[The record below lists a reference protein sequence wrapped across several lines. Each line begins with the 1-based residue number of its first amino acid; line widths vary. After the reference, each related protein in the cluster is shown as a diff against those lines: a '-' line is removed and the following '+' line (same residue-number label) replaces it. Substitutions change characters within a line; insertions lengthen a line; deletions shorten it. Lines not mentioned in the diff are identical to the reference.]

1 MRLDV
6 RVFIVAA
13 LVAALMCLVL
23 RRRYKLFQVRLLQT
37 DRFEARKVAR
47 RLYLQRSVFVGASL
61 VLALAYFAL
70 WLASR

>member
-1 MRLDV
+1 MRLDF
-6 RVFIVAA
+6 RVLLVAA

-23 RRRYKLFQVRLLQT
+23 RRRYRLFQVRLLQT

-47 RLYLQRSVFVGASL
+47 RLYLQRSVFVGASI
-61 VLALAYFAL
+61 VLALAWFAL

>member
-6 RVFIVAA
+6 RALFVAA

-23 RRRYKLFQVRLLQT
+23 RRRYRLFQVRLLQT
-37 DRFEARKVAR
+37 NRFEARRVAK

-61 VLALAYFAL
+61 ILALAFFAL

>member
-6 RVFIVAA
+6 RVLLVAA
-13 LVAALMCLVL
+13 LVAAFVCLVL
-23 RRRYKLFQVRLLQT
+23 RRRYKLFQVRMLQT
-37 DRFEARKVAR
+37 DRFEARRVAR

-61 VLALAYFAL
+61 VLALVLFAL